1 MVSCALGALKD
12 YLGCARDQPQLKTL
26 TEHVTEIILTLNA

>member
-12 YLGCARDQPQLKTL
+12 YLGCARD
-26 TEHVTEIILTLNA
+26 HS